1 MLAEAAAM
9 SARVCLGAI
18 TGPHGVRGLVKVK
31 PFTEVPEDIAAY
43 GPVED
48 ETGTR
53 RFTLRV
59 TGEAKGQVIVALEG
73 VGDRNAAEALKGQRL
88 YVARDALPE
97 PDDGSF
103 YHADLIGMEVVGLD
117 GTLLGRVSALYDFGA
132 GDLLEF
138 RGADGKARMLPF
150 TEQVVPTVDLDAR
163 RMVVD
168 PPEGALDDGP
178 DDGPGPSGGE
188 EEE

>member
-1 MLAEAAAM
+1 M

-31 PFTEVPEDIAAY
+31 PFTEVPADIAAY

-53 RFTLRV
+53 RFTLQV

-88 YVARDALPE
+88 YVAREALPE

-132 GDLLEF
+132 GDVLEF
-138 RGADGKARMLPF
+138 RGEDGKARMLPF
-150 TEQVVPTVDLDAR
+150 TEQVVPTVDLTAR

-178 DDGPGPSGGE
+178 DKSPREDRGDE
-188 EEE
+188 E

>member
-1 MLAEAAAM
+1 M

-31 PFTEVPEDIAAY
+31 PFTEVPEDVAAY

-48 ETGTR
+48 ETGNR

-59 TGEAKGQVIVALEG
+59 TGAAKGQVIVAVDG
-73 VGDRNAAEALKGQRL
+73 VGDRNAAEALKGERL
-88 YVARDALPE
+88 YVDRSALPD

-103 YHADLIGMEVVGLD
+103 YHADLIGMDLVGMD
-117 GTLLGRVSALYDFGA
+117 GTPLGTVTALYDFGA
-132 GDLLEF
+132 GDVLEF

-150 TEQVVPTVDLDAR
+150 TEEVVPTVDLEAR

-168 PPEGALDDGP
+168 PPEGAL
-178 DDGPGPSGGE
+178 E
-188 EEE
+188 

>member
-1 MLAEAAAM
+1 M

-48 ETGTR
+48 EAGTR
-53 RFTLRV
+53 RLTLRV
-59 TGEAKGQVIVALEG
+59 TGSAKGQVIVAVDG

-88 YVARDALPE
+88 YVERAALPE

-103 YHADLIGMEVVGLD
+103 YHADLIGMSVVGPD
-117 GTLLGRVSALYDFGA
+117 GAELGTVTALYDFGA

-150 TEQVVPTVDLDAR
+150 TEAVVPTVDLEAR

-168 PPEGALDDGP
+168 PPDGALDDGP
-178 DDGPGPSGGE
+178 EKGPQDPPGRAAE
-188 EEE
+188 E

>member
-1 MLAEAAAM
+1 M

-31 PFTEVPEDIAAY
+31 PFTETPEDIAAY

-48 ETGTR
+48 EAGNR

-59 TGEAKGQVIVALEG
+59 TGAAKGQVIVAVDG
-73 VGDRNAAEALKGQRL
+73 VGDRNAAEALKGERL
-88 YVARDALPE
+88 YVERTALPD

-103 YHADLIGMEVVGLD
+103 YHADLIGMDVVGLD
-117 GTLLGRVSALYDFGA
+117 GRLLGSVSALYDFGA
-132 GDLLEF
+132 GDVLEF

-150 TEQVVPTVDLDAR
+150 TEAVVPTVDLEAR

-168 PPEGALDDGP
+168 PPDGAL
-178 DDGPGPSGGE
+178 E
-188 EEE
+188 

>member
-31 PFTEVPEDIAAY
+31 TFTEVPEDIAAY

-53 RFTLRV
+53 RFTLRI
-59 TGEAKGQVIVALEG
+59 TGAAKGQVIVAMEG

-88 YVARDALPE
+88 YVERAALPE

-103 YHADLIGMEVVGLD
+103 YHADLIGMDVVALD
-117 GTLLGRVSALYDFGA
+117 GTALGTVSALYDFGA

-138 RGADGKARMLPF
+138 RAADGKARMLPF
-150 TEQVVPTVDLDAR
+150 TEEVVPTVDLEAR

-168 PPEGALDDGP
+168 PPEGAL
-178 DDGPGPSGGE
+178 E
-188 EEE
+188 E

>member
-1 MLAEAAAM
+1 M

-31 PFTEVPEDIAAY
+31 PFTEVPEDVAAY

-48 ETGTR
+48 ETGNR

-59 TGEAKGQVIVALEG
+59 TGAAKGQVIVAVDG
-73 VGDRNAAEALKGQRL
+73 VGDRNAAEALKGERL
-88 YVARDALPE
+88 YVDRSALPD

-103 YHADLIGMEVVGLD
+103 YHADLIGMDLVGMD
-117 GTLLGRVSALYDFGA
+117 GTPLGTVTALYDFGA
-132 GDLLEF
+132 GDVLEF

-150 TEQVVPTVDLDAR
+150 TEQVVPTVDLEAR

-168 PPEGALDDGP
+168 PPEGALEDGP
-178 DDGPGPSGGE
+178 ETAPED
-188 EEE
+188 

>member
-1 MLAEAAAM
+1 M

-43 GPVED
+43 GPVEN
-48 ETGTR
+48 EAGTR
-53 RFTLRV
+53 RFTLRI
-59 TGEAKGQVIVALEG
+59 TGTAKGQVIVAVDG

-88 YVARDALPE
+88 YVDRTALPE

-103 YHADLIGMEVVGLD
+103 YHADLIGMAVVGPD
-117 GTLLGRVSALYDFGA
+117 GADLGTVTALYDFGA

-150 TEQVVPTVDLDAR
+150 TEAVVPTVDLDAR

-168 PPEGALDDGP
+168 PPEGALEDGTDREP
-178 DDGPGPSGGE
+178 DAPSGRAAE
-188 EEE
+188 E

>member
-1 MLAEAAAM
+1 M

-31 PFTEVPEDIAAY
+31 PFTEVPEDVAAY
-43 GPVED
+43 GPVEN
-48 ETGTR
+48 EAGTR
-53 RFTLRV
+53 RFSLRI
-59 TGEAKGQVIVALEG
+59 TGTAKGQVIVAVDG

-88 YVARDALPE
+88 YVDRTALPE

-103 YHADLIGMEVVGLD
+103 YHADLIGMAVVGLD
-117 GTLLGRVSALYDFGA
+117 GADLGTVTALYDFGA

-150 TEQVVPTVDLDAR
+150 TEAVVPTVDLAAR

-178 DDGPGPSGGE
+178 DRSAETPPGGTATE
-188 EEE
+188 

>member
-1 MLAEAAAM
+1 M
-9 SARVCLGAI
+9 SARVCVGAI

-31 PFTEVPEDIAAY
+31 PFTEVPEDVAAY

-48 ETGTR
+48 ETGNR

-59 TGEAKGQVIVALEG
+59 TGAAKGQVIVAVDG
-73 VGDRNAAEALKGQRL
+73 VGDRDAAEALKGERL
-88 YVARDALPE
+88 YVERTALPD

-103 YHADLIGMEVVGLD
+103 YHADLIGMDVVATD
-117 GTLLGRVSALYDFGA
+117 GSPLGTVTALYDFGA
-132 GDLLEF
+132 GDVLEF

-150 TEQVVPTVDLDAR
+150 TEQVVPTVDLEVR

-168 PPEGALDDGP
+168 PPDGAL
-178 DDGPGPSGGE
+178 E
-188 EEE
+188 

>member
-48 ETGTR
+48 ETGTKR
-53 RFTLRV
+53 YTLRV
-59 TGEAKGQVIVALEG
+59 TGEAKGQVIVALDG
-73 VGDRNAAEALKGQRL
+73 VGDRNAAEALKGERL

-97 PDDGSF
+97 PEDGSF

-132 GDLLEF
+132 GDVLEF

-178 DDGPGPSGGE
+178 DKSGDE
-188 EEE
+188 E

>member
-31 PFTEVPEDIAAY
+31 TFTEVPEDIAAY

-53 RFTLRV
+53 RFTLRI
-59 TGEAKGQVIVALEG
+59 TGAAKGQVIVAMDG

-88 YVARDALPE
+88 YVERAALPE

-103 YHADLIGMEVVGLD
+103 YHADLIGMDVVALD
-117 GTLLGRVSALYDFGA
+117 GTALGTVSALYDFGA

-138 RGADGKARMLPF
+138 RAADGKARMLPF
-150 TEQVVPTVDLDAR
+150 TEEVVPTVDLEAR

-168 PPEGALDDGP
+168 PPEGAL
-178 DDGPGPSGGE
+178 E
-188 EEE
+188 E

>member
-1 MLAEAAAM
+1 M

-48 ETGTR
+48 EAGTR

-59 TGEAKGQVIVALEG
+59 TGAAKGQVIVAVDG

-88 YVARDALPE
+88 YVARTALPE
-97 PDDGSF
+97 PEDGSF
-103 YHADLIGMEVVGLD
+103 YHADLIGLSVAGPD
-117 GTLLGRVSALYDFGA
+117 GAELGSVTALYDFGA
-132 GDLLEF
+132 GDVLEF

-150 TEQVVPTVDLDAR
+150 TEAVVPTVDLAGR
-163 RMVVD
+163 RMVVH

-178 DDGPGPSGGE
+178 GTAADAPPDGTATE
-188 EEE
+188 